1 LDFTSVIFA
10 PFAFFAAKLFLKESF
25 MTRSDRWIGILF
37 FLFGFL
43 VVREASKLEFTSSYG
58 AGSGFFPFW
67 LGVAT
72 IVSATIVTLYAWRN
86 PSDADSSAPKIWS
99 IKKLLALTALLGFV
113 FTLELLGFV
122 TGFAFLVAFLLK
134 LEGENWRNAVS
145 VALASGVGFHLFFV
159 RLLSVALPL
168 GPLGF

>member
-1 LDFTSVIFA
+1 
-10 PFAFFAAKLFLKESF
+10 

-43 VVREASKLEFTSSYG
+43 VVLEASKLEFASSYG

-72 IVSATIVTLYAWRN
+72 IVIASIVALYAWRN
-86 PSDADSSAPKIWS
+86 PSDADSSASIIWS
-99 IKKLLALTALLGFV
+99 IKKLLALLALLGFV
-113 FTLELLGFV
+113 FTLDLIGFV
-122 TGFAFLVAFLLK
+122 TAFALLVAFLLK
-134 LEGENWRNAVS
+134 LEGENWRRAVS
-145 VALASGVGFHLFFV
+145 VALASGISFYVFFI
-159 RLLSVALPL
+159 RLLSVALPV

>member
-1 LDFTSVIFA
+1 
-10 PFAFFAAKLFLKESF
+10 

-43 VVREASKLEFTSSYG
+43 VVLEASKLEFASSYG

-72 IVSATIVTLYAWRN
+72 IVITMIVALYAWRK
-86 PSDADSSAPKIWS
+86 PTDDDSSKPIIWS
-99 IKKLLALTALLGFV
+99 MKKLLALVALLGFV
-113 FTLELLGFV
+113 FTLDLLGFV

-134 LEGENWRNAVS
+134 LEGETWRNAVS
-145 VALASGVGFHLFFV
+145 VALASGMGFYLFFM
-159 RLLSVALPL
+159 RLLSVSLPV

>member
-1 LDFTSVIFA
+1 
-10 PFAFFAAKLFLKESF
+10 

-43 VVREASKLEFTSSYG
+43 VVLEASKLEFASSYG

-72 IVSATIVTLYAWRN
+72 IVIAMLVALYAWRK
-86 PSDADSSAPKIWS
+86 PSDDDSSKPIIWS
-99 IKKLLALTALLGFV
+99 AKKLLALAALLGFV
-113 FTLELLGFV
+113 FTLDLIGFV
-122 TGFAFLVAFLLK
+122 TAFALLVAFLLK
-134 LEGENWRNAVS
+134 LEGENWRRAVS
-145 VALASGVGFHLFFV
+145 VALASGISFYVFFI
-159 RLLSVALPL
+159 RLLSVALPI